1 MKSAFIR
8 RTVLGLCLIATIALV
23 VKEWHTSRGTSTAL
37 AAVNLNRPGSV
48 LPASATR
55 DPAADHGSAQ
65 GAKKTAQAASASAPK
80 APDTPNAADTASDK
94 LAALRKPMSLESR
107 SNPFAA
113 SSWLPPPPPVVQAP
127 PEPPPPPTAPPVP
140 YVYLGKL
147 DSSTLKP
154 QVFLRSGDQLLIV
167 SQGEVVEGQ
176 YRVESISDTD
186 IVLTYLPLNQRQV
199 ISMQSEGK

>member
-1 MKSAFIR
+1 MKNALIR
-8 RTVLGLCLIATIALV
+8 RTLLGLCVIATIALS
-23 VKEWHTSRGTSTAL
+23 VKEWHPSRGTSTAL
-37 AAVNLNRPGSV
+37 AAVNKRSSST

-55 DPAADHGSAQ
+55 DAAAKHAGAT
-65 GAKKTAQAASASAPK
+65 GAKKTAQAASAT
-80 APDTPNAADTASDK
+80 TPNALNTSSDK

-107 SNPFAA
+107 NNPFAA
-113 SSWLPPPPPVVQAP
+113 SSWLPPPPPVVQAA

-147 DSSTLKP
+147 DGSTLKP
-154 QVFLRSGDQLLIV
+154 RVFLSNGDQLLIV
-167 SQGEVVEGQ
+167 SQGEVVDGQ

-186 IVLTYLPLNQRQV
+186 VVVTYLPLNQRQV